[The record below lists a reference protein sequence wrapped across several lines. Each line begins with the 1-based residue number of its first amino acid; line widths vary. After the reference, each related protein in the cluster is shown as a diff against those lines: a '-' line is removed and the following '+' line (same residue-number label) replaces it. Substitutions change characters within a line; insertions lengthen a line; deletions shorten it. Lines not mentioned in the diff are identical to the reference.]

1 MSVNSLTSN
10 IQRIQKE
17 IADLQKKISD
27 EKKKEAQAVAKI
39 NQIQR
44 SIKKSTSASSLA
56 SKMKQIERLNNDIAR
71 SSKKQAELS
80 KKLASKNS
88 DLNRYQ
94 QQLTK
99 ELDRERKKQEELQ
112 KRREREQ
119 MEYQR
124 ALTQELEEQKRLI
137 QESLLASQLVS
148 VSSVNIQEDQN
159 YDLFISHAS
168 EDKDEFVRPLA
179 EELKRIGV
187 KVWYDEFT
195 LKVGDSLRRSID
207 KGLRQSKFGVVVL
220 SSSFFNKNWTQY
232 ELDGLVS
239 REMEGKKVILPI
251 WHKISIDEVRKY
263 SPSLADKVAINS
275 SLHSIEEIARQLA
288 DVLK

>member
-1 MSVNSLTSN
+1 MSINSLNLN

-27 EKKKEAQAVAKI
+27 EKKKEARAVAKI

-44 SIKKSTSASSLA
+44 SITKSTSASSLTN
-56 SKMKQIERLNNDIAR
+56 KLRQIERLNDDIAR

-80 KKLASKNS
+80 KKLASKNF

-112 KRREREQ
+112 KRRERELL
-119 MEYQR
+119 EYQR
-124 ALTQELEEQKRLI
+124 TLTQELIDHRRLI
-137 QESLLASQLVS
+137 QESTARSIT
-148 VSSVNIQEDQN
+148 VSSINTQQDQI
-159 YDLFISHAS
+159 YDVFISHAS
-168 EDKDEFVRPLA
+168 EDKDDFVRPLA
-179 EELKRIGV
+179 EELERIGV

-195 LKVGDSLRRSID
+195 LKIGDSLRRSID
-207 KGLRQSKFGVVVL
+207 KGLAQSRFGVVVL
-220 SSSFFNKNWTQY
+220 SSAFFNKNWTQY
-232 ELDGLVS
+232 ELDGLVA
-239 REMEGKKVILPI
+239 REMQGNKVILPI
-251 WHKISIDEVRKY
+251 WHKVTIDEVRKY

-275 SLHSIEEIARQLA
+275 SMYSIQEIARQLA
-288 DVLK
+288 EVL